1 MLALVKDLLGIKS
14 KKRRKSRSDFT
25 LPIKSIS
32 DLIEGKD
39 GTYKIVLKVS
49 PVNGEL
55 LSYDS
60 LESISDAIQGALS
73 SFDGRIGIYIQ
84 SESVN
89 IETNLSN
96 IEKLKVKLNSETK
109 LLLLEEQ
116 RKHISSMAG
125 RSRNVLNFYTV
136 FEVKEADYISAQELL
151 NDTYLSFKN
160 ELEAQE
166 MYVDMLFEKDIK
178 TLLYQRMNPESSQS
192 EP

>member
-1 MLALVKDLLGIKS
+1 MLTLVKDLLGIKS
-14 KKRRKSRSDFT
+14 KKKQKTKNNFE

-32 DLIEGKD
+32 DLIENKD
-39 GTYKIVLKVS
+39 GTYKILLKIS

-55 LSYDS
+55 LSHDS
-60 LESISDAIQGALS
+60 LETISDAIQRALS

-84 SESVN
+84 SESIN

-96 IEKLKVKLNSETK
+96 IEKLKLKLNSETK

-136 FEVKEADYISAQELL
+136 FEIKEGTLKARRQNPAR
-151 NDTYLSFKN
+151 KN
-160 ELEAQE
+160 G
-166 MYVDMLFEKDIK
+166 K
-178 TLLYQRMNPESSQS
+178 
-192 EP
+192 